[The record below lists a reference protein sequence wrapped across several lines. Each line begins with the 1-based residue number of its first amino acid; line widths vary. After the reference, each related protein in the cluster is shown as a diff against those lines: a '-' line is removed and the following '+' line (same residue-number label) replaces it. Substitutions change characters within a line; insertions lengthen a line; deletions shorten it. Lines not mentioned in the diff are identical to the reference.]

1 MPMFHGHLRLMEDWT
16 GAVKLACCAAS
27 RFAGDERDPPV
38 HDGLVR
44 IGRLSGPEAPSG
56 APQWI
61 VADLAYCAGL
71 SRSLDWAHKGS

>member
-27 RFAGDERDPPV
+27 ASLATSGPPV

-44 IGRLSGPEAPSG
+44 IRRLSGPVAPSG
-56 APQWI
+56 A
-61 VADLAYCAGL
+61 
-71 SRSLDWAHKGS
+71 RSG